1 MTHQHQWQWNN
12 QPICTIERFSGS
24 KAIGANQGQE
34 VSESENVLNI
44 QPEDVMTSLVGDLI
58 QDNPKAAPLV
68 FDQDLEEEEGLDEDE
83 NSETNPSLQKLES
96 NNFETAKAQTTT
108 SPIPTS
114 TVTTKASTTTTTI
127 STTKDTTTSTADT
140 STTITSTTTT
150 ATKASTTTTT
160 STTTTISTTTNL
172 EPTTTTTIRIPTS
185 TTTTIKVTK
194 STTNNSTGETELVE
208 SPVENVHLVES
219 PSKSLEINSL
229 RADKVEYRFES
240 EERKFISDKNLKSSS
255 ASTPLST
262 SIVTEDAKY
271 VEPTSNNDEIDSTF
285 NNNEIDSTFNN
296 DERDSSINFSSK
308 IDERAEVF
316 DALIRVQSGKVQENV
331 SSNIKDDF
339 HQDAS
344 TKGNTLISVD
354 DNNLEEE
361 KTFQNAIEKEVTNTN
376 VNEVFQT
383 PFKLDGEKE
392 TKEAEAK
399 TEGQTERESFNKVE
413 TDSNVL
419 TAARSQGE
427 RETRLESVKQKE
439 LENAERQTTD
449 NDLKFNVP
457 IFTHF
462 HADNESNENE
472 EERKTVKNES
482 NEREEERKTVKNE
495 SNESEQERKTV
506 KNESNESEGERKTL
520 KNESEEKDLKPE
532 NDAKNFAESENKDE
546 NGEDFEE
553 ERHTQTDSHKTQ
565 TGLETEGKT
574 DGKTDSE
581 ETTSLRD
588 LKPERSKAFSGDE
601 KLTKKNEK
609 IPKIFQRIEVEDVK
623 FKASGEFKAD
633 FSQVTI
639 QSNVATL

>member
-1 MTHQHQWQWNN
+1 
-12 QPICTIERFSGS
+12 
-24 KAIGANQGQE
+24 
-34 VSESENVLNI
+34 
-44 QPEDVMTSLVGDLI
+44 
-58 QDNPKAAPLV
+58 
-68 FDQDLEEEEGLDEDE
+68 
-83 NSETNPSLQKLES
+83 
-96 NNFETAKAQTTT
+96 
-108 SPIPTS
+108 
-114 TVTTKASTTTTTI
+114 
-127 STTKDTTTSTADT
+127 
-140 STTITSTTTT
+140 
-150 ATKASTTTTT
+150 
-160 STTTTISTTTNL
+160 
-172 EPTTTTTIRIPTS
+172 
-185 TTTTIKVTK
+185 VTK

-255 ASTPLST
+255 ASTPWST

-271 VEPTSNNDEIDSTF
+271 VKPTF
-285 NNNEIDSTFNN
+285 NNYEIDSTFNN
-296 DERDSSINFSSK
+296 DESDSTINFSSK

-376 VNEVFQT
+376 VNKVFHT

-392 TKEAEAK
+392 TKEVEAK
-399 TEGQTERESFNKVE
+399 TEGQTEIEAFNEVE

-495 SNESEQERKTV
+495 SNESEQ
-506 KNESNESEGERKTL
+506 
-520 KNESEEKDLKPE
+520 
-532 NDAKNFAESENKDE
+532 E

>member
-1 MTHQHQWQWNN
+1 
-12 QPICTIERFSGS
+12 
-24 KAIGANQGQE
+24 
-34 VSESENVLNI
+34 L
-44 QPEDVMTSLVGDLI
+44 
-58 QDNPKAAPLV
+58 
-68 FDQDLEEEEGLDEDE
+68 
-83 NSETNPSLQKLES
+83 
-96 NNFETAKAQTTT
+96 
-108 SPIPTS
+108 
-114 TVTTKASTTTTTI
+114 
-127 STTKDTTTSTADT
+127 
-140 STTITSTTTT
+140 
-150 ATKASTTTTT
+150 
-160 STTTTISTTTNL
+160 
-172 EPTTTTTIRIPTS
+172 
-185 TTTTIKVTK
+185 
-194 STTNNSTGETELVE
+194 
-208 SPVENVHLVES
+208 
-219 PSKSLEINSL
+219 
-229 RADKVEYRFES
+229 
-240 EERKFISDKNLKSSS
+240 
-255 ASTPLST
+255 
-262 SIVTEDAKY
+262 
-271 VEPTSNNDEIDSTF
+271 
-285 NNNEIDSTFNN
+285 
-296 DERDSSINFSSK
+296 
-308 IDERAEVF
+308 
-316 DALIRVQSGKVQENV
+316 
-331 SSNIKDDF
+331 
-339 HQDAS
+339 
-344 TKGNTLISVD
+344 
-354 DNNLEEE
+354 
-361 KTFQNAIEKEVTNTN
+361 
-376 VNEVFQT
+376 
-383 PFKLDGEKE
+383 
-392 TKEAEAK
+392 
-399 TEGQTERESFNKVE
+399 
-413 TDSNVL
+413 
-419 TAARSQGE
+419 RSQGE
-427 RETRLESVKQKE
+427 RETRLKSVKQKE

-506 KNESNESEGERKTL
+506 KNESNEREAERKTLKNNSNESEGERKTL